1 VEIAQENFPAA
12 PTDEQVKQN
21 LIAALIAAG
30 AIHDPTTDVKLLKRA
45 ITFYDEAVQLDPQ
58 NVEALNWRGYLN
70 ACLGKKEQSR
80 SDFAQAFQI
89 EPENT
94 EALRR
99 SGWACIISNEQSAA
113 LEKWAALDQII
124 KRSGKDP
131 SANALIALAAESW
144 LRGAREEAIARY
156 NRAATLEATLKDPHF
171 LQEWDLPPRMKQLI
185 EAIFRAG
192 MLSSPH

>member
-1 VEIAQENFPAA
+1 MRVSAKRNNRDQILHRHFKSNRR
-12 PTDEQVKQN
+12 TR
-21 LIAALIAAG
+21 
-30 AIHDPTTDVKLLKRA
+30 KLFDDRGGHA
-45 ITFYDEAVQLDPQ
+45 SFRTSNPQ
-58 NVEALNWRGYLN
+58 P
-70 ACLGKKEQSR
+70 SR
-80 SDFAQAFQI
+80 
-89 EPENT
+89 NG
-94 EALRR
+94 LRY
-99 SGWACIISNEQSAA
+99 
-113 LEKWAALDQII
+113 QII

-156 NRAATLEATLKDPHF
+156 NRAATLEPTLKDPHF